1 MKSTSPQ
8 LKRFDIIIYHRNIC
22 LSKGFELTLPEFGP
36 YNVDYTRNGRHLLL
50 GGRNGHIA
58 ALDWREGRLHCEIQV
73 KETIRDIRWLHNE
86 SLFAVAQK
94 KYVYIYDKG
103 GLEVHCLK
111 KHLEVTNMEFLPY
124 HFLLTTVVRP
134 TFSRV

>member
-1 MKSTSPQ
+1 MHLP
-8 LKRFDIIIYHRNIC
+8 
-22 LSKGFELTLPEFGP
+22 KGFELNLPDFGP
-36 YNVDYTRNGRHLLL
+36 YVVDYTRNGRHLLL
-50 GGRNGHIA
+50 GGRKGHIA
-58 ALDWREGRLHCEIQV
+58 AVDWREGRLLCEIQA
-73 KETIRDIRWLHNE
+73 KETIRNVQWLHDE

-134 TFSRV
+134 AFIV